1 MKKWL
6 ANNAVALGALAS
18 VFAILWVVWQAQH
31 QITESILESETR
43 LEARFEIR
51 MAQLETQFE
60 ARMIQL
66 EDRMTRL
73 EARMTRLEDKMDD
86 IQSNLDARLDLVE
99 REQAELRGILE
110 GMRR

>member
-6 ANNAVALGALAS
+6 ANNALALGALAS

-51 MAQLETQFE
+51 MT
-60 ARMIQL
+60 QL

-73 EARMTRLEDKMDD
+73 EDRMTRLEDKMDD

-99 REQAELRGILE
+99 REQAELRGVLE